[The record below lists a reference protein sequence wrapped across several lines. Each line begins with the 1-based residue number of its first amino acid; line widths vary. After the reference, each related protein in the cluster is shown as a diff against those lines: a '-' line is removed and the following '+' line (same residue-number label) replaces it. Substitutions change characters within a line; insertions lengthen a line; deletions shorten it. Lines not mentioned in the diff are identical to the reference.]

1 MIKLSYQGINPKKGV
16 DLKLFSFVTED
27 NQRNIGA
34 ETQDGN
40 YNLTEA
46 FEIYQHMKHVSQP
59 ISFGFL
65 QVLVEMGYA
74 SAQTVEQIFK
84 DQWVRSKI
92 ERLRLPETIQFDVPI
107 SRPSKIIAIGR
118 NYAEHVKELKH
129 DMPDELCFFCKA
141 PTAVIPH
148 EADIVIPDWYDGQVD
163 YEAELGLIIG
173 KTAYRVP
180 AEDALMY
187 LAGYTIVN
195 DVTAR
200 SMQKKDLEKQNPWFR
215 SKSMDTFCPVGPYL
229 VPVDALD
236 DPQQLDI
243 KLMINGQMKQKANTK
258 LMMFKV
264 PEIIAEISKFMTL
277 NPGDIIAT
285 GTPAGVGSIQDG
297 DVIEITI
304 TGLGTLKNTVVR

>member
-1 MIKLSYQGINPKKGV
+1 M
-16 DLKLFSFVTED
+16 KLFSFVTED